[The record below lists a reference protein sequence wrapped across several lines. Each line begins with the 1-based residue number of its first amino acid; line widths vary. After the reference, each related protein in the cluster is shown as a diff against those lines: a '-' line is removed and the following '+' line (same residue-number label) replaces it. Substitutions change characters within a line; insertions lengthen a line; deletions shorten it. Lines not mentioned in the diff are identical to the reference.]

1 MTEVDFGE
9 DRSEFNFT
17 EIISSGHLVVR
28 AVVAAVH
35 LWVEGLVDMTRCQD
49 CHDAQEK

>member
-17 EIISSGHLVVR
+17 EIISSGHLGYEL
-28 AVVAAVH
+28 VVAAVH
-35 LWVEGLVDMTRCQD
+35 LWVEDLVDMTRCQD